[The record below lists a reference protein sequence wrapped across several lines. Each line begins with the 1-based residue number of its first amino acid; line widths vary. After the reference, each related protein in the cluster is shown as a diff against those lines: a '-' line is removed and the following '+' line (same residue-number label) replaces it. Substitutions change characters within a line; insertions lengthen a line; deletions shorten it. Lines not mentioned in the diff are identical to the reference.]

1 MMPTDRD
8 RHEQEVADLFQR
20 DLHRLVGV
28 ARSFGV
34 PETEAEDVVV
44 ECFARLLARRRR
56 TEDVSDLG
64 AYVYRSVV
72 NRSIDVRRRA
82 ARVSLME
89 LTEARCPAH
98 WDSPDSVPEIQ
109 GLGSLTSSQR
119 AIVRARIVEGL
130 PTKEVAVRLGVSEG
144 TVKSRIHRARSA
156 LRVALEPWIR
166 AEQAQIEGAES

>member
-8 RHEQEVADLFQR
+8 AREGEVADLFKR

-34 PETEAEDVVV
+34 PQTEAEDVVV

-56 TEDVSDLG
+56 QTNVDNLG

-82 ARVSLME
+82 ARQRLVE
-89 LTEARCPAH
+89 LTEARSPAH
-98 WDSPDSVPEIQ
+98 WDSPDLLPEIR

-130 PTKEVAVRLGVSEG
+130 PTKEVAVRLGISEG
-144 TVKSRIHRARSA
+144 TVKSQLSKG
-156 LRVALEPWIR
+156 LRRLR
-166 AEQAQIEGAES
+166 NAQVKEDLR